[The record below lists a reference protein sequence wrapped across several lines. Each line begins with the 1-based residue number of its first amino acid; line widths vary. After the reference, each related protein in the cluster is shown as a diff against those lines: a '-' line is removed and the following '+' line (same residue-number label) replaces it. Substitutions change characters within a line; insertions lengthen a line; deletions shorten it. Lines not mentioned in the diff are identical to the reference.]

1 MTEQARAARTR
12 QRLVHNAAAEFAQRG
27 YEGTSFARVCKA
39 AGVTMGALTFHFPT
53 KTSLAEAVCAEGIE
67 GTRASVDDADRGA
80 GSPLQAVGRIARA
93 AAGAL
98 GEQAAAQASAR
109 LSREQ
114 PSLGLNWRD
123 AWLPLI
129 RTRLYQAQKL
139 DELRPGTRPE
149 TATLLVA
156 SLVAGLEAG
165 LLPQLG
171 ELLLL
176 SSAPQGSSPSCG
188 SSPCEASA
196 QPLPRDRPPPPGT
209 GRSDSREAQGPA
221 PSRRSHS
228 TGSGSNAG
236 SSTAAKAP
244 GDATPGR
251 K

>member
-176 SSAPQGSSPSCG
+176 SSAPQEQLAELWQLTLRGIGTATPPG
-188 SSPCEASA
+188 
-196 QPLPRDRPPPPGT
+196 PPP
-209 GRSDSREAQGPA
+209 
-221 PSRRSHS
+221 
-228 TGSGSNAG
+228 
-236 SSTAAKAP
+236 
-244 GDATPGR
+244 TPWDR
-251 K
+251 QV

>member
-98 GEQAAAQASAR
+98 GEQPAAQASAR

-176 SSAPQGSSPSCG
+176 SSAPQEQLAELWQLTLRGIGTATPPG
-188 SSPCEASA
+188 
-196 QPLPRDRPPPPGT
+196 PPP
-209 GRSDSREAQGPA
+209 
-221 PSRRSHS
+221 
-228 TGSGSNAG
+228 
-236 SSTAAKAP
+236 
-244 GDATPGR
+244 TPWDR
-251 K
+251 QV